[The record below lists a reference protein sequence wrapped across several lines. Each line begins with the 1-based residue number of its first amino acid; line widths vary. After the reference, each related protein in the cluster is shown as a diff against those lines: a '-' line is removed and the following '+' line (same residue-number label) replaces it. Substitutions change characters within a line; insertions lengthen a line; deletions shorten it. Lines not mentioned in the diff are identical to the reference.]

1 MIYLI
6 FIIPVF
12 FFVYFLDFHFL
23 KLSRMS
29 TSIIIAIF
37 WPIYIFIE
45 LTSLFS
51 AAGRWLMNKIV
62 EIIYKILGV

>member
-6 FIIPVF
+6 LIIPVF
-12 FFVYFLDFHFL
+12 FFVYFLDFHLL
-23 KLSRMS
+23 KLSRVS
-29 TSIIIAIF
+29 TSIVIAIF

-45 LTSLFS
+45 LTSLLS
-51 AAGRWLMNKIV
+51 IAGKWIMSKVI